1 MRALSL
7 LVLAV
12 VPVVA
17 AQNPGDTTSA
27 ATRQLRQ
34 QFRERWNERV
44 RTQLGLSADQSAQ
57 LQATE
62 DRFAAQRRAIV
73 QRQRGVQEAL
83 RAQVGP
89 GGTAN
94 ADSVRRLM
102 DARDQNRAAMAQ
114 VERNEDREMT
124 GYLSPVQRARY
135 QFMRQRLQERIADV
149 RRQRRQQL
157 ARPRA
162 NPGPGGGGGA
172 GGGARK
178 RPRP

>member
-1 MRALSL
+1 MRALAVL
-7 LVLAV
+7 LLAV
-12 VPVVA
+12 VPALA

-27 ATRQLRQ
+27 ATGQLRQ

-44 RTQLGLSADQSAQ
+44 RTQLGLTADQSAQ

-62 DRFAAQRRAIV
+62 DRFAAQRRTIV

-83 RAQVGP
+83 RAEVQP

-102 DARDQNRAAMAQ
+102 DVRDQNRAAMGQ
-114 VERNEDREMT
+114 LERDEDREMAR
-124 GYLSPVQRARY
+124 YLTPVQRARY
-135 QFMRQRLQERIADV
+135 QLMRQRLQERIAEV

-162 NPGPGGGGGA
+162 TPGPGGGAG